1 MTDND
6 TTKRIRRRRWR
17 RFLLVAYFALLAA
30 SHITRSVDS
39 TTASNGDPSV
49 AVREVDGDQRTSKTV
64 RISYREYRP
73 QDGEDHPVVLLFHGS
88 PGSKYD
94 FHSLAPA
101 LAKKYRVISL
111 DLPGFGHSTR
121 DVKDYSIRAH
131 ADYALQTMDALR
143 VERAHLV
150 GFSMG
155 GGVALDLTDR
165 APDRVLSLTLLSSIG
180 VQEMELLGDYH
191 LNHALHGLQLS
202 FLWLMRE
209 GAPHFGWLD
218 DAMLGVPY
226 ARNFYDSDQRPL
238 RDVLTRIDQPLL
250 IIHGSRDVLV
260 PAEAAREHHR
270 LAPQSELALY
280 DDDHFMVFGKGEM
293 LSLPV
298 LDFLSRADQHRAR
311 TRSTADPARI
321 ARAEMPFNPSDLP
334 RAAGITA
341 LVMMGLIALATLVS
355 EDLTSIAAGLMVAQG
370 RISYA
375 LAAFACFF
383 GIFVGDVL
391 LFLAGRYFG
400 RPALRRAPFRW
411 IVRERDVERSSA
423 WFTRK
428 GLIVIAASR
437 FVPGMRL
444 PTYFAAGTLNTSFW
458 WFTLYF
464 LIAGVVWTP
473 LLVAVSALL
482 GEELMGS
489 ALLAG
494 QSFFLQAVIAIILVY
509 IAAKLVVKLS
519 TYRGRRLLVS
529 KWKRMTRWEFWP
541 PWVFYPPVLV
551 YILWLALR
559 HRGLTVFTAAN
570 PAIPAGGFIGE
581 SKMEILDNLSH
592 AKEHVARARLIAS
605 ALDVDERI
613 ERAQAFMA
621 ENDLG
626 FPVVLK
632 PNAGQRGS
640 GVEVV
645 RSREEMEDYLRR
657 SSVDTMIQEHVAG
670 LEFGVFYY
678 RHPDEERGRIFSI
691 TEKRFPAVE
700 GDGRSTLERLIL
712 ADERAVAMAR
722 FYLNKNEARLW
733 ETPARGERV
742 QLVELGTH
750 CRGAIFLD
758 GYWVRT
764 ERLEEKIERISR
776 GFAGFYYG
784 RFDIRAQGI
793 EEFKEGKNF
802 KVIELNGVTSEA
814 THIYDPQNSLLDA
827 YRVLFK
833 QWRVAFEIGA
843 ANRSRGVRLTSARE
857 LARLLIE
864 YRERSGAH
872 LS

>member
-1 MTDND
+1 MTGSA
-6 TTKRIRRRRWR
+6 TTNMASKRRWR
-17 RFLLVAYFALLAA
+17 RFLLIAYFALLAV
-30 SHITRSVDS
+30 SHIVRSLDS
-39 TTASNGDPSV
+39 TIAGNGDPFVTVQS
-49 AVREVDGDQRTSKTV
+49 VDGDQRTSKAV
-64 RISYREYRP
+64 RLSYREYRP
-73 QDGEDHPVVLLFHGS
+73 AEGKDHPAILLLHGS

-101 LAKKYRVISL
+101 LAKKYRVITL
-111 DLPGFGHSTR
+111 DLPGFGHSTA
-121 DVKDYSIRAH
+121 DVSDYSIRAH
-131 ADYALQTMDALR
+131 ADYALQLMDALG

-155 GGVALDLTDR
+155 GGVALNLIDR
-165 APDRVLSLTLLSSIG
+165 APDRALSLTLLSSIG
-180 VQEMELLGDYH
+180 VQEMELLGNYH

-209 GAPHFGWLD
+209 GTPHFGWLD
-218 DAMLGVPY
+218 DAMLSVPY

-238 RDVLTRIDQPLL
+238 REIIARIDQPTL
-250 IIHGSRDVLV
+250 IIHGNRDVLV
-260 PAEAAREHHR
+260 PVESAREHHR
-270 LAPQSELALY
+270 LAPQSEIALY
-280 DDDHFMVFGKGEM
+280 DDDHFMVFSHGGM
-293 LSLPV
+293 LAPPI
-298 LDFLSRADQHRAR
+298 LDFLSRADDGRAQ
-311 TRSTADPARI
+311 TRATADPARI
-321 ARAEMPFNPSDLP
+321 ARAQMPFNPSDLP
-334 RAAGITA
+334 KAMGITA
-341 LVMMGLIALATLVS
+341 LVMIGLIAAATLVS
-355 EDLTSIAAGLMVAQG
+355 EDLTSIGAGLMVAEG
-370 RISYA
+370 RISYG

-400 RPALRRAPFRW
+400 RPALRRAPFKW
-411 IVRERDVERSSA
+411 FVRERDVERSSA

-473 LLVAVSALL
+473 LLVAVSAFL
-482 GEELMGS
+482 GGELMGS

-494 QSFFLQAVIAIILVY
+494 RNFFLQAVISIILVY
-509 IAAKLVVKLS
+509 VAAKLVVKLS

-541 PWVFYPPVLV
+541 PWIFYPPVLGYV
-551 YILWLALR
+551 AWLALR
-559 HRGLTVFTAAN
+559 HRSLTVFTAAN

-581 SKMEILDNLSH
+581 SKIDILDSLSRF
-592 AKEHVARARLIAS
+592 KEHVARARLIES
-605 ALDVDERI
+605 ALDAEKRV
-613 ERAQAFMA
+613 ERARAFMA
-621 ENDLG
+621 ENDLD

-632 PNAGQRGS
+632 PNEGQRGS
-640 GVEVV
+640 GVAVI
-645 RSREEMEDYLRR
+645 RSMEAMEDYLRR
-657 SSVDTMIQEHVAG
+657 SSVDTIIQEHVG
-670 LEFGVFYY
+670 GFEFGVFYY

-691 TEKRFPAVE
+691 TEKRFPTVT

-712 ADERAVAMAR
+712 ADERAVSMAR
-722 FYLNKNEARLW
+722 FYLNKHEDRLW
-733 ETPARGERV
+733 ETPAEGERV

-758 GYWVRT
+758 GEWVKT
-764 ERLEEKIERISR
+764 ESLEKAIDRISR

-784 RFDIRAQGI
+784 RFDIRASTI
-793 EEFKEGKNF
+793 EDFKEGKNF

-814 THIYDPQNSLLDA
+814 THIYDPRNGVFDA
-827 YRVLFK
+827 YRVLFE

-843 ANRSRGVRLTSARE
+843 ANRSRGVRPATVRE
-857 LARLLIE
+857 LMRLLIE